1 MKFKS
6 LLATVKVDYIIMI
19 SRRRYS
25 SMLSLDAIIESSL
38 VLLEVRQKTDHLPSH
53 VHW

>member
-19 SRRRYS
+19 SRRYS
-25 SMLSLDAIIESSL
+25 SMLSLEAVIESSP
-38 VLLEVRQKTDHLPSH
+38 VLLEARQKTDHLPSH